1 MDLTQVNADGTTALP
16 MPTVIVADAARVIG
30 WIDMHRDYTT
40 GTEPHQI
47 LQAIT
52 QTIG

>member
-1 MDLTQVNADGTTALP
+1 
-16 MPTVIVADAARVIG
+16 MPTVIVADAAGVIR
-30 WIDMHRDYTT
+30 WIDVHRDYTT
-40 GTEPHQI
+40 GTEPDQI